1 MKTIYQKPETTIFA
15 VACQQSLM
23 IVSKGTDG
31 TVNNV
36 TTAEEEYSGGTVLSR
51 RRRRSVW
58 DDEEE
63 MEEEY

>member
-23 IVSKGTDG
+23 IVSQNPDG

-36 TTAEEEYSGGTVLSR
+36 TTAEEYSGGKVLSR

>member
-23 IVSKGTDG
+23 IVSQTPDG

-36 TTAEEEYSGGTVLSR
+36 TTAEEEYNGGTVLSR

-58 DDEEE
+58 DDEE